1 MLTLKLISEE
11 TERVIR
17 GLEKKHFPDAR
28 KAIENVL
35 AVDKRRRET
44 QRELDQTKQQAKQLA
59 AQIGAFMKQGKRDEA
74 EQVKLQVADFKQ
86 KDKDLQEMMDKA
98 EQELN
103 VLLCQI
109 PNIP

>member
-17 GLEKKHFPDAR
+17 GLEKKQFKGAR
-28 KAIENVL
+28 EAIENVL

-59 AQIGAFMKQGKRDEA
+59 AQIGALMKQGKREEA
-74 EQVKLQVADFKQ
+74 EQVKLQVAEFKQ
-86 KDKDLQEMMDKA
+86 KDKDLQEMMDKS
-98 EQELN
+98 EQELT
-103 VLLCQI
+103 VLLF
-109 PNIP
+109 